1 MHELGVVPKL
11 LRCVVVVALTA
22 CATQASVVSPKPARA
37 TPEDPLAG
45 WDATPKAPLA
55 WSDFGAPTFARAKTE
70 RRFVVMDGSAEWCH
84 WCHVIEAVTYHDP
97 AVRELLDAHFIAA
110 KVDVDAR
117 PDIEERYSAYGW
129 PATVIFSPDGRELG
143 KYKGFIAPERFAEIL
158 KEVVAQGGT
167 GASHGEEESAPIPDT
182 PLSEEHLAWIARA
195 TELDLE
201 DYWDGELGSW
211 GHQQKVPLFMTN
223 AWALARAKAGDET
236 AKKRVLFTL
245 DQQLAITDPVWG
257 GIYQYSTDSDWKHP
271 HFEKLMYFNAGAI
284 DNYAEAYLL
293 TKDKKWLDA
302 ASAIRKYVDR
312 FLSSAETGG
321 FFVTQDADL
330 NSQPL
335 RGVGSQATLGAHE
348 SRRFMTGHE
357 YYVLGEKERLALGVP
372 RVDAHE
378 YPQGNGLAIAAYAR
392 YFLASGDASALDHAK
407 KAADHILATH
417 ATPSGALSHDQT
429 GAGVGGGGEGGA
441 GEKVVHLSDNAAFA
455 FGLLALGEASKDP
468 SRVTQAAKIVD
479 AMLVEVED
487 VRGGGFFAHSKDP
500 DAVGIFAVRR
510 KPFEDNV
517 TMLRVLARLARALPD
532 RAAKY
537 KRAIDRTLRAMATPE
552 RVKERG
558 RMVGDFLLALEET
571 KDVR

>member
-1 MHELGVVPKL
+1 M
-11 LRCVVVVALTA
+11 
-22 CATQASVVSPKPARA
+22 
-37 TPEDPLAG
+37 
-45 WDATPKAPLA
+45 
-55 WSDFGAPTFARAKTE
+55 
-70 RRFVVMDGSAEWCH
+70 
-84 WCHVIEAVTYHDP
+84 
-97 AVRELLDAHFIAA
+97 RELLDAHFIAA

-117 PDIEERYSAYGW
+117 PDIEERYNAYGW
-129 PATVIFSPDGRELG
+129 PATVIFSPDGLELG

-158 KEVVAQGGT
+158 KEVVAQGGA
-167 GASHGEEESAPIPDT
+167 GATHGEEESAPIPDT

-201 DYWDGELGSW
+201 DYWDEELGSW
-211 GHQQKVPLFMTN
+211 GHQQKVPLFTTN

-236 AKKRVLFTL
+236 QKKRVLFTL

-271 HFEKLMYFNAGAI
+271 HFEKLMTFNAGAI

-312 FLSSAETGG
+312 FLSSAETSG
-321 FFVTQDADL
+321 FYVTQDADL
-330 NSQPL
+330 N
-335 RGVGSQATLGAHE
+335 AHE
-348 SRRFMTGHE
+348 VGKKFVTGHE

-372 RVDAHE
+372 RVDPHE
-378 YPQGNGLAIAAYAR
+378 YARENGLAIAAYAR

-417 ATPSGALSHDQT
+417 ATRSGALSHDQSGG
-429 GAGVGGGGEGGA
+429 GAGAGG

-468 SRVTQAAKIVD
+468 SRVTQAARIVD
-479 AMLVEVED
+479 AMLAD
-487 VRGGGFFAHSKDP
+487 VQDERGGGFFAHSKDP
-500 DAVGIFAVRR
+500 DAVGIFATRR

-532 RAAKY
+532 RAPKY

>member
-1 MHELGVVPKL
+1 MLRYVVPL
-11 LRCVVVVALTA
+11 ALTA
-22 CATQASVVSPKPARA
+22 CATQASVVAPKPAHVE
-37 TPEDPLAG
+37 PEDPLAH
-45 WDATPKAPLA
+45 WDGTPKAPLV
-55 WSDFGAPTFARAKTE
+55 WSDFGAPAFARAKTE

-84 WCHVIEAVTYHDP
+84 WCHVMEAVTYHDG
-97 AVRELLDAHFIAA
+97 AVREILDAHFIAA

-117 PDIEERYSAYGW
+117 PDIEERYNAYGW
-129 PATVIFSPDGRELG
+129 PATVIFSPDGQELG

-158 KEVVAQGGT
+158 KEVVAQGSGGT
-167 GASHGEEESAPIPDT
+167 SHGEEESAPIPDA
-182 PLSEEHLAWIARA
+182 PMSEEELAWIARA

-201 DYWDGELGSW
+201 DYWDEELGSW

-223 AWALARAKAGDET
+223 AWALARAKAGDAT

-271 HFEKLMYFNAGAI
+271 HFEKLMFFNAGAI
-284 DNYAEAYLL
+284 DNYAEAYIL

-321 FFVTQDADL
+321 FYVTQDADL
-330 NSQPL
+330 N
-335 RGVGSQATLGAHE
+335 AHE
-348 SRRFMTGHE
+348 VAASAEGGARTHEVPKKRYMTGHT

-372 RVDAHE
+372 RVDTHE
-378 YPQGNGLAIAAYAR
+378 YPQGNGLAMAAYAR
-392 YFLASGDASALDHAK
+392 YFLASGDASALEHAK

-417 ATPSGALSHDQT
+417 MTPSGALSHDGA
-429 GAGVGGGGEGGA
+429 GAGVGVGGGA
-441 GEKVVHLSDNAAFA
+441 GVGVGEKIVHLSDNAAFA

-468 SRVTQAAKIVD
+468 SRVTQAARIVD
-479 AMLVEVED
+479 AMLADVED
-487 VRGGGFFAHSKDP
+487 ARGGGFFAHSKDP

-517 TMLRVLARLARALPD
+517 VMLRVLARLARALPD

-537 KRAIDRTLRAMATPE
+537 KRTIDRTLRAMATPE